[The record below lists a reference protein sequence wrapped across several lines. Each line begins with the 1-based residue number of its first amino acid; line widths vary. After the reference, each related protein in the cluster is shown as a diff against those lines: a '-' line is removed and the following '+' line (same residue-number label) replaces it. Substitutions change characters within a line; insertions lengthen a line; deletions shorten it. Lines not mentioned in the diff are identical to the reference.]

1 MSKVATSR
9 QERLNG
15 NQPENNE
22 TLFAGQQQEQ
32 QPDAATAAAAA
43 AAAAAAEQEK
53 FGEHDSPENL
63 DFNKPFQNMNFD
75 ELESKEGQ
83 EMTGNF
89 LSLETI
95 NDGKPHNY
103 FVVGH
108 TTFTDNT
115 TGDTRPAVKLVGKG
129 EKGNINYIC
138 GATVVVKTCAE
149 ISEYPKPIRIIVNGK
164 TKGANG
170 AYWNAQVFAL

>member
-1 MSKVATSR
+1 MSKATTR
-9 QERLNG
+9 QERLND
-15 NQPENNE
+15 NQPENNDP
-22 TLFAGQQQEQ
+22 LFPDQQQQ
-32 QPDAATAAAAA
+32 DAAAAVA
-43 AAAAAAEQEK
+43 PAVLAGEK

-75 ELESKEGQ
+75 ELEKREGQ

-95 NDGKPHNY
+95 NDGKPHNF
-103 FVVGH
+103 FVTGH

-115 TGDTRPAVKLVGKG
+115 TGEAKPAVKLVGKG

-138 GATVVVKTCAE
+138 GATVVVKACTE
-149 ISEYPKPIRIIVNGK
+149 ITEYPKPIRIIVNGK

-170 AYWNAQVFAL
+170 SYWNAQVFSL